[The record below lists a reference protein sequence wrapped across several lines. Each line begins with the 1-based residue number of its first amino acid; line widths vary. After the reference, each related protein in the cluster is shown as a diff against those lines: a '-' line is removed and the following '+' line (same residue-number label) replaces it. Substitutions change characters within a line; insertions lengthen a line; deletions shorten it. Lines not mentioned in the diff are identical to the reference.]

1 METIMK
7 MRASELD
14 SKMLD
19 RLREFIGDKENADI
33 TITIKEF
40 DYDFMDDLDLDF
52 GEDDPITF
60 PEEELSASPSPL
72 PPLHMERGRVR
83 SELTIFPF
91 KTAS

>member
-1 METIMK
+1 METIIK

-60 PEEELSASPSPL
+60 PEEELSTSPKQGD
-72 PPLHMERGRVR
+72 E
-83 SELTIFPF
+83 EF
-91 KTAS
+91 